1 MLKISKLYFL
11 GAMAFLLGSSSCRWG
26 IDLEAC
32 YRLQEGDWRG
42 LIQTEGGDLPF
53 LFRLERQAG
62 PNKERPS
69 DRLFKARLQ
78 DGDTW
83 VESSAEVR
91 GDSLYW
97 NFPVYESVLVAAV
110 SSLGDTLRGFWVKTK
125 NDTSVMMPWMATRGG
140 QYKFASRNAGLPAEV
155 GAQWKVDLGPGTPA
169 LMPLTQ
175 KGPEIS
181 GTLRT
186 STGDYRYLSGIM
198 DGDSLWM
205 SGMDGGSAYLIRGH
219 LAQDGSMQGQLYA
232 ARGPGRPWTA
242 VRDSAATLPDPYGLS
257 TLQNA
262 QAPLAFEFKDIQTG
276 QVVRPGPPARV
287 TLVQLLGTWCPNCLD
302 ETEYLSAVYPEWS
315 RQGVQIIGLGFERT
329 YQPEKAIQNLQKLRA
344 RYQVPYPLVHAG
356 QPDSASVRKAIPQLV
371 RLKAFPTTLLLDA
384 GGRIRYVHT
393 GFDGPATGS
402 AFERQ
407 KALLQNKINAL
418 LQE

>member
-1 MLKISKLYFL
+1 MLKFSKFAGGLAL
-11 GAMAFLLGSSSCRWG
+11 LFLLGGTSCRWG

-42 LIQTEGGDLPF
+42 LLQTEGGDLPF

-97 NFPVYESVLVAAV
+97 SFPVYESVLVAAV
-110 SSLGDTLRGFWVKTK
+110 SNLGDSLKGFWVKTK
-125 NDTSVMMPWMATRGG
+125 NDTAIMMPWSAARGG
-140 QYKFASRNAGLPAEV
+140 QYKFASRTAGLPAEV

-302 ETEYLSAVYPEWS
+302 ETEYLASVYPEWS
-315 RQGVQIIGLGFERT
+315 RKGVQIIGLGFERT
-329 YQPEKAIQNLQKLRA
+329 YQPEKAVQNLQKLRA
-344 RYQVPYPLVHAG
+344 
-356 QPDSASVRKAIPQLV
+356 
-371 RLKAFPTTLLLDA
+371 
-384 GGRIRYVHT
+384 
-393 GFDGPATGS
+393 
-402 AFERQ
+402 
-407 KALLQNKINAL
+407 
-418 LQE
+418 

>member
-1 MLKISKLYFL
+1 MLKISKFAGGLAL
-11 GAMAFLLGSSSCRWG
+11 LFLLGGTSCRWG

-42 LIQTEGGDLPF
+42 LLQTEGGDLPF

-97 NFPVYESVLVAAV
+97 SFPVYESVLVAAV
-110 SSLGDTLRGFWVKTK
+110 SNLGDSLKGFWVKTK
-125 NDTSVMMPWMATRGG
+125 NDTAIMMPWSAARGG
-140 QYKFASRNAGLPAEV
+140 QYKFASRTAGLPAEV

-276 QVVRPGPPARV
+276 QVVRPGPPRPRYPGSIV
-287 TLVQLLGTWCPNCLD
+287 GDLV
-302 ETEYLSAVYPEWS
+302 
-315 RQGVQIIGLGFERT
+315 
-329 YQPEKAIQNLQKLRA
+329 
-344 RYQVPYPLVHAG
+344 
-356 QPDSASVRKAIPQLV
+356 PQLPGRNRIPCI
-371 RLKAFPTTLLLDA
+371 RLPGMVSQRRSDHRPWL
-384 GGRIRYVHT
+384 
-393 GFDGPATGS
+393 
-402 AFERQ
+402 
-407 KALLQNKINAL
+407 
-418 LQE
+418 